1 MQVASRQC
9 VWKDT
14 TSEKGTTFA
23 VEASPDCMTVRIARG
38 DLAPGS
44 TSVTVNW
51 GDGTKSEYSRIS
63 NARHTYE
70 KPGEYRIAISDDLC
84 SFGFT
89 DSSPSGPVPE
99 RDMLRELVSLG
110 SKVTT
115 ISSYGFNNCHLM
127 RGVINLPNV
136 TNIGGY
142 AFGTTR
148 GITDFIL
155 PSMTRLVQTAFYS
168 GPTPRQ
174 IHADNVKL
182 IDSRFWEYYG
192 WKLYDVYLRN
202 STCEQI
208 AAMSGFPFYA
218 DRAAETV
225 RFHGSDGVVLA
236 DGTIIPN

>member
-9 VWKDT
+9 LWKDT
-14 TSEKGTTFA
+14 ISGKDTILEVEIPDSGGTARIGTGTLASGSSEI
-23 VEASPDCMTVRIARG
+23 TVQ
-38 DLAPGS
+38 
-44 TSVTVNW
+44 W
-51 GDGTKSEYSRIS
+51 GDGQKSVYPKI
-63 NARHTYE
+63 NGATHTYTS
-70 KPGEYRIAISDDLC
+70 GGTYLIRISDDMAT
-84 SFGFT
+84 FGYANGAS
-89 DSSPSGPVPE
+89 DAQK
-99 RDMLRELVSLG
+99 DILRQLVSLG

-115 ISSYGFNNCHLM
+115 ISSYGFNNCHCM
-127 RGVINLPNV
+127 RGVMNLPNV

-142 AFGTTR
+142 AFGTTL

-174 IHADNVKL
+174 IHADNVKQ